1 LRKPVRTGRAEI
13 DVDDAAH
20 TNSSGAALFLCFTK
34 TALDTNKQK
43 LTHIKLIKRVNI
55 GKGRDL
61 CGGNQGVVAGD
72 EAAVWAPDEIDG
84 DDGVGGWVW
93 EVAA

>member
-1 LRKPVRTGRAEI
+1 VW
-13 DVDDAAH
+13 
-20 TNSSGAALFLCFTK
+20 
-34 TALDTNKQK
+34 
-43 LTHIKLIKRVNI
+43 
-55 GKGRDL
+55 
-61 CGGNQGVVAGD
+61 GNQGVVAGD